1 MGVGLRRRAP
11 AQQDG
16 TESATEAGGP
26 GCVQGAVAPFFRPV
40 AAILGACTS
49 RAPDPRAQ
57 AAAAAAAAAVM
68 SGGTEGQ
75 WPGMAGLAVGVVCAT
90 LLLAWAGAMGW
101 TVCSVLA
108 AYLAAELL
116 WWCLCEVEKT
126 RFQPV
131 AAPVAMSPAR
141 RALLWRRCL
150 TWSGDAREW
159 LRGWFFDSEFE
170 HISRADAKAWI
181 AWAFWGTTPEQVPA
195 QEQPQL
201 LHMLQELEHQCSTP
215 DQPYFTF
222 PSKTRTKTAG
232 GADAGLPMGSFTLQP
247 MHTVPLPCF
256 CRRPRVSCLLVCSR
270 MDEPSTGTRM
280 FALVY
285 MCCVVRGCRNAG
297 CVGGWELGLWAG
309 GWMARWQ
316 YPESVVCL
324 RKGGFSMHARTYASM
339 RTCTGT
345 HVCTRT
351 DAHTH
356 VHTCPG
362 ASTAGDLCCS
372 TPAGGD
378 SRVLDPVVQ
387 RFCNGPSHRGR
398 RRPELFGASA
408 ATTRRLSRENQRK
421 RRDGRRGA
429 DDACRHR
436 GGWGGG
442 GHRDVGG
449 AWDRVRNLV
458 ILEPDQGVAARGS
471 GGRSAHARHL
481 LVPQPPAAPV
491 REHAADSRGGPGGI

>member
-68 SGGTEGQ
+68 SGGTERQ

-270 MDEPSTGTRM
+270 IWMNPQPER
-280 FALVY
+280 ACLRWCICVL
-285 MCCVVRGCRNAG
+285 CCQRVSGCRVCRG
-297 CVGGWELGLWAG
+297 VGVGFVGGRMDGPVA
-309 GWMARWQ
+309 
-316 YPESVVCL
+316 V
-324 RKGGFSMHARTYASM
+324 
-339 RTCTGT
+339 
-345 HVCTRT
+345 
-351 DAHTH
+351 
-356 VHTCPG
+356 
-362 ASTAGDLCCS
+362 
-372 TPAGGD
+372 
-378 SRVLDPVVQ
+378 SRV
-387 RFCNGPSHRGR
+387 C
-398 RRPELFGASA
+398 
-408 ATTRRLSRENQRK
+408 RLSAEGWIQY
-421 RRDGRRGA
+421 
-429 DDACRHR
+429 ACTHICIHAYVHR
-436 GGWGGG
+436 YAC
-442 GHRDVGG
+442 VYQ
-449 AWDRVRNLV
+449 N
-458 ILEPDQGVAARGS
+458 
-471 GGRSAHARHL
+471 
-481 LVPQPPAAPV
+481 
-491 REHAADSRGGPGGI
+491 